1 MHVREV
7 SRRFADLGSR
17 CLPFG
22 VRPTPFSLKPL
33 TFPRASFLPSLFT
46 EEEVVSSQRLA
57 WASGAPDLPEVTSD
71 DQFSFLPLAGPLG
84 TLGIF
89 GLPSFVEFVSA
100 VGFHRL
106 PHRCVWLW
114 PALPLS
120 GRDLCGLRFFLSLVS
135 NLKSSV
141 LVQGDV
147 GRCLGL
153 SPHVGQACCVS
164 YGGEFLKHKTFK
176 KTDNCLHGNVL
187 PKLRVSSLSDLWA
200 ILRSL
205 NVFVFKES
213 DKHMS

>member
-1 MHVREV
+1 MFKKSQDVLPT
-7 SRRFADLGSR
+7 SAADG
-17 CLPFG
+17 LPFG
-22 VRPTPFSLKPL
+22 VRHTPFSLKPL
-33 TFPRASFLPSLFT
+33 TFPRASFLPSLFI

-164 YGGEFLKHKTFK
+164 YGGEFLKHKMFK

-187 PKLRVSSLSDLWA
+187 LKLRVSSLSDLWA